1 MNNKKHKEIIKLDS
15 KMYKKVMKLAL
26 LNNKMMDKITDM
38 EIDDEDESPKR
49 RKMLNKRYEKLRKK
63 IVRIFKMYKKE
74 FRKLNKEERK
84 RIEKYIENN
93 GISIGER

>member
-1 MNNKKHKEIIKLDS
+1 
-15 KMYKKVMKLAL
+15 
-26 LNNKMMDKITDM
+26 
-38 EIDDEDESPKR
+38 
-49 RKMLNKRYEKLRKK
+49 
-63 IVRIFKMYKKE
+63 MYKKE

>member
-63 IVRIFKMYKKE
+63 
-74 FRKLNKEERK
+74 
-84 RIEKYIENN
+84 
-93 GISIGER
+93 